1 MLKQQHYTLKKV
13 EKKHNRTS
21 LNLPNLQNV
30 LLLFIGGINVFFFLL
45 EGIKDIPPSGVTRPI
60 CGIMGTVRL
69 VAGIS
74 HIIMFH
80 IQ

>member
-30 LLLFIGGINVFFFLL
+30 LLLFICCINVFFLL